1 MNAKLTATQTTILK
15 AAAARPDGNI
25 EPLPT
30 NLRGGART
38 AVIDGLLAR
47 DLITKFDGPD
57 HVEYYLTD
65 AAYAAVGR
73 KCKMPAPVTPEPEI
87 EAAVSA
93 AEAKRTQDKRDVT
106 KPRTR
111 ENSKQAAVVQ
121 MPQRPDGT
129 TIRQVMETTGWQ
141 AHTVRGTFA
150 GALKKK
156 LGLTSCRRRMPPANG
171 RIESPDCKPPKG
183 LRSPQALF
191 FGEMARRPFCLFS
204 ASKSAAITAN
214 AGFARG
220 GRFRFKGC
228 EFNPRPCPGANCKPC
243 KPRFAT

>member
-1 MNAKLTATQTTILK
+1 MNVKLTATQTTVLK
-15 AAAARPDGNI
+15 TAAARPDGNI

-30 NLRGGART
+30 NLRGGAKT

-47 DLITKFDGPD
+47 ALITKFQHPD

-73 KCKMPAPVTPEPEI
+73 KRKVPAPVTPDAET

-93 AEAKRTQDKRDVT
+93 AEAKWVQDKREEA

-111 ENSKQAAVVQ
+111 ENSKQAAVIQ
-121 MPQRPDGT
+121 MLQHPAGT
-129 TIRQVMETTGWQ
+129 TIRQIMESTGWQ

-156 LGLTSCRRRMPPANG
+156 LGLNIVSAKDATGERVY
-171 RIESPDCKPPKG
+171 RI
-183 LRSPQALF
+183 A
-191 FGEMARRPFCLFS
+191 
-204 ASKSAAITAN
+204 
-214 AGFARG
+214 
-220 GRFRFKGC
+220 
-228 EFNPRPCPGANCKPC
+228 
-243 KPRFAT
+243 

>member
-1 MNAKLTATQTTILK
+1 MNVKLTATQTIVLN

-30 NLRGGART
+30 NLRGGAKT

-47 DLITKFDGPD
+47 DLITKFQHPD
-57 HVEYYLTD
+57 HAEYFLTD

-73 KCKMPAPVTPEPEI
+73 KRKVPAPVTPDPET

-93 AEAKRTQDKRDVT
+93 AAAKWAQDKREVA

-111 ENSKQAAVVQ
+111 DNSKQAAVIQ
-121 MPQRPDGT
+121 MLQRPDGT
-129 TIRQVMETTGWQ
+129 TIRQVMESTGWQ

-156 LGLTSCRRRMPPANG
+156 LGLNIVSAKDAAGERVY
-171 RIESPDCKPPKG
+171 RI
-183 LRSPQALF
+183 A
-191 FGEMARRPFCLFS
+191 
-204 ASKSAAITAN
+204 
-214 AGFARG
+214 
-220 GRFRFKGC
+220 
-228 EFNPRPCPGANCKPC
+228 
-243 KPRFAT
+243 

>member
-15 AAAARPDGNI
+15 TAAARPDGNI

-30 NLRGGART
+30 NLRGGAR
-38 AVIDGLLAR
+38 AKVIEGLLAR
-47 DLITKFDGPD
+47 DLISKFQHPD

-65 AAYAAVGR
+65 AAYAAVGSKR
-73 KCKMPAPVTPEPEI
+73 KIPAPVTPDPEI

-93 AEAKRTQDKRDVT
+93 AEAKWAQDKREAT

-121 MPQRPDGT
+121 MLQRPDGT
-129 TIRQVMETTGWQ
+129 TIRQIMETTGWQ

-156 LGLTSCRRRMPPANG
+156 LGLNIVSAKDATGERG
-171 RIESPDCKPPKG
+171 YRI
-183 LRSPQALF
+183 A
-191 FGEMARRPFCLFS
+191 
-204 ASKSAAITAN
+204 
-214 AGFARG
+214 
-220 GRFRFKGC
+220 
-228 EFNPRPCPGANCKPC
+228 
-243 KPRFAT
+243 

>member
-1 MNAKLTATQTTILK
+1 MNVKLTATQTTILK
-15 AAAARPDGNI
+15 TAAARPDGKI

-47 DLITKFDGPD
+47 DLITKFQRPE

-65 AAYAAVGR
+65 AAFAAVGR
-73 KCKMPAPVTPEPEI
+73 KRNVPAPVTPDPET

-93 AEAKRTQDKRDVT
+93 AEAKWAQDKREVA

-121 MPQRPDGT
+121 MLLRPDGT
-129 TIRQVMETTGWQ
+129 TIRQIMESTGWQ

-156 LGLTSCRRRMPPANG
+156 LGLNIVSEKIATGERVY
-171 RIESPDCKPPKG
+171 RI
-183 LRSPQALF
+183 A
-191 FGEMARRPFCLFS
+191 
-204 ASKSAAITAN
+204 
-214 AGFARG
+214 
-220 GRFRFKGC
+220 
-228 EFNPRPCPGANCKPC
+228 
-243 KPRFAT
+243 